1 MTVGGSGKDV
11 IPNSKAFSLEET
23 SAERLVDGICDGG
36 QDPLMSSSSASAAS
50 PLASMAMS
58 KVMAPCRCTQPPA
71 TAMAITT
78 SDHMRRISKRSHAE
92 RPGLLGGC
100 PLPMSSF
107 HLAQLS
113 KNESTRGHPALSG
126 AEAVHAGLRL

>member
-50 PLASMAMS
+50 PLASMTMS

-78 SDHMRRISKRSHAE
+78 SDHMRRISWSLELEMAPE
-92 RPGLLGGC
+92 C
-100 PLPMSSF
+100 AFQNEAM
-107 HLAQLS
+107 LS
-113 KNESTRGHPALSG
+113 VPDYW
-126 AEAVHAGLRL
+126 EAVRFP